1 MESYAPRVAVAGRVS
16 GGLLLII
23 SIMSWKLIPE
33 DVLSTENRNLMIYS
47 LIAISIISFII
58 SFWASR
64 ERKIPELNE
73 NPSVEQQFADL
84 ESSPTVVRSV
94 SISTDQFGLETVN
107 TQTKNI
113 IESVIGTQ
121 YEPSTSEISAAIDSL
136 SKGDIGASSAAEA
149 SSNPAPHKHAA
160 QVLETVLIGQN
171 DSPEQRSII
180 DNIPLPNMP
189 AAPTPDLSWMEEDA
203 TFTSEVAVKEIPL
216 PAFEKEDESAGI
228 SLDELGSLEPPSQIE
243 YTDTPDLPD
252 FDSVEIDEVNVAQK
266 TPELPN
272 LDNLF

>member
-1 MESYAPRVAVAGRVS
+1 MESNAPRVAVAGRVS

-94 SISTDQFGLETVN
+94 STSADQFGLEQLTLRLR
-107 TQTKNI
+107 T
-113 IESVIGTQ
+113 
-121 YEPSTSEISAAIDSL
+121 L
-136 SKGDIGASSAAEA
+136 
-149 SSNPAPHKHAA
+149 
-160 QVLETVLIGQN
+160 
-171 DSPEQRSII
+171 
-180 DNIPLPNMP
+180 
-189 AAPTPDLSWMEEDA
+189 
-203 TFTSEVAVKEIPL
+203 
-216 PAFEKEDESAGI
+216 
-228 SLDELGSLEPPSQIE
+228 
-243 YTDTPDLPD
+243 
-252 FDSVEIDEVNVAQK
+252 
-266 TPELPN
+266 
-272 LDNLF
+272 